1 MGREA
6 YHRPFVL
13 SELQRTLGGAERFE
27 PPSREA
33 VLERMARYAQRQLA
47 QGDRLSSITRHMLGL
62 YAGEPGARDYRR
74 LLSEGARA
82 AGAGPDLLREAAAAA
97 RAPPADSGS
106 GEPRGRQ
113 LHLTGSGVGPL
124 WYYPDQRRHRLAI
137 RGCKGGR
144 PATLYMGKDIELA
157 ILFADVVGSTRLYEL
172 MGDLRARDMVAIC
185 IDVMRSATEQRQGT
199 VIKTMGDEVMST
211 FPSADE
217 ALNAAAQMQL
227 QISSHAQL
235 KVDGQPVSIRIGCH
249 FGPVMLENRD
259 VFGATVHT
267 ANRMTSQAKAGQ
279 IITTAATVEHLSP
292 EWRAYCRQIDAAPIK
307 GQGNE
312 VALYEVLWQS
322 EDVTSM
328 VPGDFDELAPVGGSA
343 AAAVER
349 PGTSRRRAP
358 SQHHDRPRGGQRFVV
373 IRET

>member
-1 MGREA
+1 
-6 YHRPFVL
+6 
-13 SELQRTLGGAERFE
+13 
-27 PPSREA
+27 
-33 VLERMARYAQRQLA
+33 
-47 QGDRLSSITRHMLGL
+47 
-62 YAGEPGARDYRR
+62 
-74 LLSEGARA
+74 
-82 AGAGPDLLREAAAAA
+82 
-97 RAPPADSGS
+97 
-106 GEPRGRQ
+106 
-113 LHLTGSGVGPL
+113 
-124 WYYPDQRRHRLAI
+124 
-137 RGCKGGR
+137 
-144 PATLYMGKDIELA
+144 MGKDIELA

-217 ALNAAAQMQL
+217 ALNAAAQMQQ

-235 KVDGQPVSIRIGCH
+235 KVDGQPVCIRIGCH

-279 IITTAATVEHLSP
+279 IITTAATVERLSP
-292 EWRAYCRQIDAAPIK
+292 EWRASCRQIDVATLK

-328 VPGDFDELAPVGGSA
+328 VPAISMNSRPVRLLRLRIRANDRDLVVDEQHSSITIGRAEDNDVVIKGNLISRLHARIEISRSKFVLIDQSTN
-343 AAAVER
+343 
-349 PGTSRRRAP
+349 GTFVQNADGEESFVRRD
-358 SQHHDRPRGGQRFVV
+358 SLQIKGQGTIGLGRLPEQDSPQTIRFVC
-373 IRET
+373 EES